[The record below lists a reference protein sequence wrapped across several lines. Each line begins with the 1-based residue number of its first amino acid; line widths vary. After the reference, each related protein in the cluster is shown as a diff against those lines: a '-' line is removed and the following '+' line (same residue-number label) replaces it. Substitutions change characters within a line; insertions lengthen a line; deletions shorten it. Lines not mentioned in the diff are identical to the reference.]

1 MGTLDMAHALL
12 LIGPTGA
19 GKTPLG
25 EFAMQQGYH
34 GKRCTHFD
42 FGAALR
48 AVEATGKPVGSLTQ
62 KDVTFIHQVLTE
74 GALLEDETF
83 YIAAEL
89 LRAHIAANTLGPD
102 DYVLLNG
109 LPRHIGQANNI
120 DDIIHITHVLSLH
133 CSPTVV
139 RQRINNNSGG
149 DRSARTDD
157 APEAVIRKLE
167 IFNSRTQPLI
177 DHYRTRGTRVTE
189 VDITTDTAPA
199 DLWTQFEQ
207 ALAKH
212 P

>member
-1 MGTLDMAHALL
+1 MIFLERNG
-12 LIGPTGA
+12 
-19 GKTPLG
+19 
-25 EFAMQQGYH
+25 QV
-34 GKRCTHFD
+34 
-42 FGAALR
+42 
-48 AVEATGKPVGSLTQ
+48 VEPK
-62 KDVTFIHQVLTE
+62 
-74 GALLEDETF
+74 
-83 YIAAEL
+83 
-89 LRAHIAANTLGPD
+89 TLGPD

-120 DDIIHITHVLSLH
+120 DDIIHITHVLSLQ

-149 DRSARTDD
+149 DRSERTDD

-167 IFNSRTQPLI
+167 IFNSRTQPLT
-177 DHYRTRGTRVTE
+177 DHYRARGTRVTE
-189 VDITTDTAPA
+189 VNITTDTAPA